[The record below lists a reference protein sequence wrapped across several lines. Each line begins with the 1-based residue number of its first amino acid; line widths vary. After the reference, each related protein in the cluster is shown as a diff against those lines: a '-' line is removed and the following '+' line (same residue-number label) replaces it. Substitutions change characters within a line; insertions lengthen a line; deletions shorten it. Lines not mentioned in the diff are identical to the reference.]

1 MHQVRIKVKANK
13 DDEPEDDAEPAI
25 QATACGQ
32 ASGEA
37 VPTGAKMQPLAA
49 PPGEGDIG
57 GGYEGPQICTSQ
69 WGYDYL
75 CLSRT
80 PMLSLSLTGTSPTL
94 SLPPTFIN
102 QQVQASFVVWN
113 YGGGRLT
120 GTVSVPAPFSIVS
133 GASFSLLPGQPQE
146 VVVRFSSGT
155 AGSFS
160 KSISISSNGG
170 SKAVTATSVAH
181 KVSFYPA
188 QVDFGSGLF
197 VVTRQYNN
205 PATLALEDSGLLR
218 ITRRNLDNY
227 VSQTDRMGLPIEKTL
242 TVKNEG
248 TVSVTLTLSTAA
260 PYKIVSVL
268 PTLSPGQSGQVT
280 LRFDPAESGTFT
292 GNVQVGIQDGQGS
305 ITSPP
310 LVGLAHKIEIDPAE
324 LNFGIVFRGSTAE
337 RKLMVK
343 NQGVTAVTL
352 EIPNTNMT
360 SPFNIVLDANLTLGP
375 GESKE
380 VPVRFGPTEP
390 GTFQGDVSFLI
401 SGQSSL
407 RVPAISVV
415 YGFEE
420 FLAALSWAYNM
431 IYAENINNGNQ
442 LLLAGFNDL
451 SLGQIQELMNFYGS
465 QTTGAG
471 VIDPEKLAQIQQAD
485 DLWRSLEPAQVN
497 AWLQALAQALQENRF
512 EEEYDRLLPQGLDK
526 LVEATLLMVGVGDIA
541 TDSSEAKQAI
551 RNLLTTILEQ
561 GGPLDVIRWMQQSV
575 EDALCRAVSGILC
588 TLLPAVGKLNPLWL
602 IWKVAF
608 YDPFKQAWDHF
619 ISLFVDPNTQQLTQ
633 EGKWASTAIMYIAVN
648 MANNLPVVSLGYPII
663 DDGIRSFENFLA
675 WAYRDIS
682 RLDQALGTLFS
693 AAGAV
698 LRGWVA
704 HPFRVETNWAA
715 SVLLL
720 PQGHNIPGVSSRIM
734 VLLRGDHCT
743 NCAANANNIVEWLQI
758 ALQRLQDTSSPPI
771 GPPGLGLTYGGD
783 MKVIVLSFTNTQATG
798 VDAVKNKLK
807 SSGADSN
814 SVLIVMVYWD
824 SNGQPQAECISTACV
839 LMKMSNP
846 TGFEELMRRLKEAFL
861 WGPLANLNQHELA
874 ALMFGI
880 CGGDLECVLFFAEQL
895 AKEPP
900 QPKDPSEFCPPIPDD
915 VNPCY

>member
-1 MHQVRIKVKANK
+1 
-13 DDEPEDDAEPAI
+13 
-25 QATACGQ
+25 
-32 ASGEA
+32 
-37 VPTGAKMQPLAA
+37 
-49 PPGEGDIG
+49 
-57 GGYEGPQICTSQ
+57 
-69 WGYDYL
+69 
-75 CLSRT
+75 
-80 PMLSLSLTGTSPTL
+80 
-94 SLPPTFIN
+94 
-102 QQVQASFVVWN
+102 
-113 YGGGRLT
+113 
-120 GTVSVPAPFSIVS
+120 
-133 GASFSLLPGQPQE
+133 
-146 VVVRFSSGT
+146 
-155 AGSFS
+155 
-160 KSISISSNGG
+160 
-170 SKAVTATSVAH
+170 
-181 KVSFYPA
+181 
-188 QVDFGSGLF
+188 
-197 VVTRQYNN
+197 
-205 PATLALEDSGLLR
+205 
-218 ITRRNLDNY
+218 
-227 VSQTDRMGLPIEKTL
+227 
-242 TVKNEG
+242 
-248 TVSVTLTLSTAA
+248 
-260 PYKIVSVL
+260 
-268 PTLSPGQSGQVT
+268 
-280 LRFDPAESGTFT
+280 
-292 GNVQVGIQDGQGS
+292 VG
-305 ITSPP
+305 
-310 LVGLAHKIEIDPAE
+310 VAHKIEIDPAE
-324 LNFGIVFRGSTAE
+324 LNFGIVFRGGTAE

-352 EIPNTNMT
+352 EIPNTTMT

-401 SGQSSL
+401 RGQPSL

-471 VIDPEKLAQIQQAD
+471 AIDPEKLAQIQQAD

-526 LVEATLLMVGVGDIA
+526 LVEATLLRVGVGDIA

-575 EDALCRAVSGILC
+575 EDALCRAWSGFLC
-588 TLLPAVGKLNPLWL
+588 TLLPEVGKLNPIWL
-602 IWKVAF
+602 FHKVLF

-619 ISLFVDPNTQQLTQ
+619 ISLLVDPNTQQLTRD
-633 EGKWASTAIMYIAVN
+633 GYWASMAIMYIAIN
-648 MANNLPVVSLGYPII
+648 MAKNLNPYVGYPLLER
-663 DDGIRSFENFLA
+663 GIESFKDFLN

-693 AAGAV
+693 AAGAG

-715 SVLLL
+715 AVLFL
-720 PQGHNIPGVSSRIM
+720 PQGHNIPGVSSDIM

-743 NCAANANNIVEWLQI
+743 NYAANANNIVEWLQI
-758 ALQRLQDTSSPPI
+758 ALQRLQDTSSSLI
-771 GPPGLGLTYGGD
+771 GPRGLGLTYLGD

-880 CGGDLECVLFFAEQL
+880 CGGDLECVLFLAEQH